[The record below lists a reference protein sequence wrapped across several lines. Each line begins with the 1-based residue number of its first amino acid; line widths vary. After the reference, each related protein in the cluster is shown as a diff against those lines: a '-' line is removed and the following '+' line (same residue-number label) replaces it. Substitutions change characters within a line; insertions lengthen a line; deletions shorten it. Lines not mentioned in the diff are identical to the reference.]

1 MLEELVVVVDDDRPG
16 LLAELGELL
25 GNSGVNIHTLAGS
38 NINGQG
44 IIHLVVDDGEDAGEV
59 LAANGFTVTGVREV
73 LSVTL
78 DDRPGELGRY
88 CRKLSEAGVSVKA
101 VYVARRDAGETE
113 LIFSVDDLHAAQRL
127 G

>member
-25 GNSGVNIHTLAGS
+25 GSANVNIHTLAAS
-38 NINGQG
+38 NVDGRG
-44 IIHLVVDDGEDAGEV
+44 IIHLVVDDGEDAGEL
-59 LAANGFTVTGVREV
+59 LAANGFKVDGRREV

-88 CRKLSEAGVSVKA
+88 CRRLSQAGVSVQA
-101 VYVARRDAGETE
+101 VYVAHRDAGETE
-113 LIFSVDDLHAAQRL
+113 LIFSVDDLHSARKI
-127 G
+127 